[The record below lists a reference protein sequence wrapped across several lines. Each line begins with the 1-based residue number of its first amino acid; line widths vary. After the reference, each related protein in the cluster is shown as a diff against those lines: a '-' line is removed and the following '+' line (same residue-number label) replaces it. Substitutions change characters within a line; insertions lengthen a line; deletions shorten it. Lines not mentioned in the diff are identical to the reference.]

1 MKLASLKRGGPDGTL
16 IAVSRDLSKAIG
28 PVQAKVNTLQAAL
41 EQWSAVAPVLESV
54 YQDLNAGKGDLFEL
68 EVEALAAP
76 LPRSYQWLDGSAY
89 LTHVERVRK
98 ARGAP
103 MPPNYETEPLMYQGN
118 SSAFLAPRDP
128 IRGDI
133 EWGIDFEAEVAVIT
147 DEVPMGITPA
157 GAKAHIKL
165 IMLVNDISYRNLIP
179 PELAKGFGFLHGK
192 PGCAFSPVT
201 VTPDELGEHWDGH
214 RLHLPLTTRCN
225 GTVFGRPNA
234 GDDMHFDFPS
244 LISHAARTRCLP
256 AGTIIGSGTVSN
268 ADPTRGYSC
277 IVEQRMQEIV
287 HTGRADTGYLQDG
300 DRVRIEMQDT
310 RGQSIFGAIDHVLQ
324 HWPR

>member
-1 MKLASLKRGGPDGTL
+1 LKLGSLKRGGPDGTL
-16 IAVSRDLSKAIG
+16 IVVSRDLSKAVT
-28 PVQAKVNTLQAAL
+28 PLQAKVSTLQRAL
-41 EQWSAVAPVLESV
+41 EQWSAVAPVLENV
-54 YQDLNAGKGDLFEL
+54 YQDLNAGKGNLFDLD
-68 EVEALAAP
+68 VEALAAP

-103 MPPNYETEPLMYQGN
+103 MPPKHETEPLMYQGN

-147 DEVPMGITPA
+147 DEVPMGVTPA
-157 GAKAHIKL
+157 EAKTHLKL
-165 IMLVNDISYRNLIP
+165 LMLVNDISYRNLIP

-192 PGCAFSPVT
+192 PGCAFSPVA
-201 VTPDELGEHWDGH
+201 VTPEELGEHWDGH
-214 RLHLPLTTRCN
+214 RLHLPLVTRCN
-225 GTVFGRPNA
+225 GTVFGQPNA
-234 GDDMHFDFPS
+234 GHDMHFDFPS
-244 LISHAARTRCLP
+244 LVSHAARTRRLP

-268 ADPTRGYSC
+268 ADATRGSSC
-277 IVEQRMQEIV
+277 IVEQRMQEILG
-287 HTGRADTGYLQDG
+287 TGRADTSYLQDG
-300 DRVRIEMQDT
+300 DRVRIEMQDP
-310 RGQSIFGAIDHVLQ
+310 RGQSIFGAIDHVVQ